1 MADTV
6 FCLDIADD
14 AVTGVLVDRSSKA
27 AVIEGCGYA
36 ELKGMPLDDGVVQ
49 VCRQAGFT
57 GGPCRL
63 SLGCEF
69 FSFRNLSLPFSDRK
83 KIAQILPFELENISA
98 GEAGSS
104 LVDFLVSATDEN
116 ETRVVA
122 AAIEKELLT
131 SFFST
136 FNNMGI
142 DPDII
147 EIRGVR
153 LALRLAEIISGDY
166 LFLDI
171 CPTCTGLIIVSGG
184 RVALIRSL
192 PFDSAGMKGGET
204 SEDLGLRVRQT
215 LLASQI
221 VDLEKKNFTV
231 CLIGGGASEHRFAAQ
246 LSSRLGGVEVK
257 SYRLDEQPL
266 VKLEPKV
273 VELYQP
279 RQMDPVCALSLKS
292 GVKSRRF
299 DFRKDEYKK
308 KKSTP
313 ELRAILFKAGVPLT
327 LLLIVFVTYV
337 GYNYKM
343 LRDRRE
349 TLQQEIVQLFNET
362 LPGVKRVV
370 NPVQQLQVKIN
381 EISETYSGRDSG
393 TGPSVLALL
402 TEISARIPKSY
413 PVVVKRLVADSD
425 TVRIKAVT
433 RDFNTVDNIQKELEK
448 SSYFQAVTISSANQ
462 SPEGDE
468 VRFELKMELQ

>member
-27 AVIEGCGYA
+27 TVIEGCGYA

-83 KIAQILPFELENISA
+83 KIAQIIPFELENVSA
-98 GEAGSS
+98 AEADST
-104 LVDFLVSATDEN
+104 LVDFLVSASDQQ
-116 ETRVVA
+116 ETGVVT
-122 AAIEKELLT
+122 AAIEKELLA

-136 FNNMGI
+136 FGNLGI

-153 LALRLAEIISGDY
+153 LALRLGEIISGDY

-171 CPTCTGLIIVSGG
+171 CPTCTGLTAVSGG
-184 RVALIRSL
+184 RVVLIRSL
-192 PFDSAGMKGGET
+192 PFDSVGMKGGIIG
-204 SEDLGLRVRQT
+204 DLGLRVRQT

-221 VDLEKKNFTV
+221 FDLEKKKFTV
-231 CLIGGGASEHRFAAQ
+231 CLIGGGAHEQQLSAQ
-246 LSSRLGGVEVK
+246 LVSRLRGVEIK

-266 VKLEPKV
+266 VKLNPGAAEV
-273 VELYQP
+273 YRP
-279 RQMDPVCALSLKS
+279 RQMDPVLALSLKA
-292 GVKSRRF
+292 GVKSKGF
-299 DFRKDEYKK
+299 DFRKDEFKR
-308 KKSTP
+308 KKSTL
-313 ELRAILFKAGVPLT
+313 ELRTMLVKAGVPLA
-327 LLLIVFVTYV
+327 LILIIAASYF

-343 LRDRRE
+343 LKDRKGS
-349 TLQQEIVQLFNET
+349 LQHQIIQQFHET
-362 LPGVKRVV
+362 LPEVKRVV
-370 NPVQQLQVKIN
+370 NPLQQLQVKIN
-381 EISETYSGRDSG
+381 EISKTYGGRDSG
-393 TGPSVLALL
+393 TGPSVLSLL

-448 SSYFQAVTISSANQ
+448 SSYFQTVTISSANQ

-468 VRFELKMELQ
+468 VRFELKIELQ